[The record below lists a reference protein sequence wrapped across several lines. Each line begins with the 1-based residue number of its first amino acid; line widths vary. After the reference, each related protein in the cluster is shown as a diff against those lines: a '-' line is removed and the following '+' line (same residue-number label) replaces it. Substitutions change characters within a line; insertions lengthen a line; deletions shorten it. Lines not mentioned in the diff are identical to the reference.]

1 MSFLPRAFALWPLVL
16 VMVGCGH
23 ADTAAAM
30 QAHGDMALAE
40 SASSS
45 VDYGPRPGMVPA
57 MRRVAMQEAVAAPAS
72 EPSRASTGG
81 EQMIVTGSVVLR
93 TADVAA
99 LVQAV
104 RAHTAQVGGSV
115 VAEAVTGNAEEGHAV
130 MRLRL
135 PPPAI
140 VPFADWL
147 ATQATLE
154 SRNLQAEDV
163 SRQFLDQQLALKNL
177 HITMGRLQELAGR
190 PNAPLNDV
198 LQVEHELTRVRGEIE
213 RLEGEHRLLA
223 DQIARATL
231 AVDIQPHKRAAHVPE
246 LHVEPE
252 LKFELTPHFTVL
264 HFVDQGAGHQT
275 RAWGGV
281 ALIFARPFT
290 LDFTIL
296 PRDGA
301 DPRAYL
307 FSASFAGYSDFLG
320 GGRRRF
326 LNPYLGLRLGTGS
339 VGDHAL
345 FSFGGEAGVELV
357 RTRLFLVDLTGR
369 ALGFVFGK
377 NVTNQLVLEAALGV
391 GVPF

>member
-1 MSFLPRAFALWPLVL
+1 MPRVRPSFVLWPLVL

-23 ADTAAAM
+23 TDAAAAV
-30 QAHGDMALAE
+30 QARGDMALAE
-40 SASSS
+40 STI
-45 VDYGPRPGMVPA
+45 DHRRQPGMVPA
-57 MRRVAMQEAVAAPAS
+57 MKHVAMQETVAARAS
-72 EPSRASTGG
+72 EPSSASPGG
-81 EQMIVTGSVVLR
+81 EKMIVTGSVVVR

-104 RAHTAQVGGSV
+104 RAHTAQAGGSV
-115 VAEAVTGNAEEGHAV
+115 VAESVTGNAEEGHAV

-135 PPPAI
+135 PPPAV

-177 HITMGRLQELAGR
+177 QITMGRLQELAGR
-190 PNAPLNDV
+190 PGAKLSEV
-198 LQVEHELTRVRGEIE
+198 LEVEHELTRVRGEIE

-223 DQIARATL
+223 DRIARATL
-231 AVDIQPHKRAAHVPE
+231 AVDILPHKRAAHVPE

-264 HFVDQGAGHQT
+264 HLVDQGAGHQT
-275 RAWGGV
+275 RAGGGV
-281 ALIFARPFT
+281 TLLFSRGFA

-301 DPRAYL
+301 DARSYL

-326 LNPYLGLRLGTGS
+326 LNP
-339 VGDHAL
+339 
-345 FSFGGEAGVELV
+345 
-357 RTRLFLVDLTGR
+357 
-369 ALGFVFGK
+369 
-377 NVTNQLVLEAALGV
+377 
-391 GVPF
+391 